1 MTTPQIS
8 TEPSL
13 DRYRSYLLLLARMQL
28 DGRAQ
33 SKLDPSDVVQQT
45 LLEAHTF
52 EHQFVGDRE
61 GFVAWLRKALVNNL
75 RDAIRALRRGK
86 RDIRRETSLDADVER
101 SSAQLAALVPA
112 DISSPSRRASRNED
126 LVRLAAALEQLPDA
140 QRQAV
145 VLHHL
150 HGWPLQE
157 TAAKLGRSDAATAGL
172 LHRGLKK
179 LKQLMADAA
188 ESTP

>member
-1 MTTPQIS
+1 MSPPPPH

-28 DGRAQ
+28 DHRAQ
-33 SKLDPSDVVQQT
+33 AKLDPSDVVQQT
-45 LLEAHTF
+45 LLEAHAF
-52 EHQFVGDRE
+52 QHQFVGDQE

-75 RDAIRALRRGK
+75 RDALRALRRGK
-86 RDIRRETSLDADVER
+86 RDIRREMSLDADIER
-101 SSAQLAALVPA
+101 SSARLAEMLPA
-112 DISSPSRRASRNED
+112 DISSPSRRAGRNED
-126 LVRLAAALEQLPDA
+126 LIRLAVALDGLPDG

-150 HGWPLQE
+150 HGWSLTE
-157 TAAKLGRSDAATAGL
+157 TAARLGRSDAATAGL

-179 LKQLMADAA
+179 LKQLMAEERD
-188 ESTP
+188 EG